1 MFETI
6 EKAVKQLQAAQ
17 NKLVETLDMAAI
29 EALVIVFE
37 LMLGQDDDEWATL
50 SATDQANI
58 LADIQAAD
66 FDGMTP
72 ELKRQV
78 LQLLLVATM
87 REDGLQANYQVTPDA
102 IGMWVGFVVEQ
113 FVTAGEPVKV
123 TDLTVGS
130 GNLLATVAQVLGQ
143 QKNEMTASGV
153 ENDDTMLT
161 IASGMAALLGLDWQ
175 LTLADA
181 VADQPAVNQDVVIA
195 DLPVGYYP
203 SAVPTDFT
211 TQADEG
217 LTYVHHLLI
226 EQAIKAL
233 RPGGLAALIVPAN
246 LFESEQAANI
256 LKYLQG
262 SDVFFQAL
270 LQFPEKLFTNEKAAK
285 AILVLQRAGGDAVQA
300 TPVMLARTPE
310 LTNVAENKNFVSE
323 ITAWMT
329 ANALRHA

>member
-17 NKLVETLDMAAI
+17 NKLVETLVMAAI

-181 VADQPAVNQDVVIA
+181 VADQPAVNEDVVIA

-211 TQADEG
+211 TQADDG

-285 AILVLQRAGGDAVQA
+285 AILVLQRSGGDAVQA

>member
-211 TQADEG
+211 TQADDG

-300 TPVMLARTPE
+300 TPVMLALTPE

-329 ANALRHA
+329 VNALRHA

>member
-66 FDGMTP
+66 FDGMPP

-285 AILVLQRAGGDAVQA
+285 AILVLQRSGGDAVQA

>member
-17 NKLVETLDMAAI
+17 NKLIETLDMAAI

-211 TQADEG
+211 TQADDG

>member
-181 VADQPAVNQDVVIA
+181 VADQPAVNEDVVIA

-211 TQADEG
+211 TQADDG

-285 AILVLQRAGGDAVQA
+285 SILVLQRSGGDAVQA

>member
-50 SATDQANI
+50 SATDQASI

-113 FVTAGEPVKV
+113 FVAEGAPVKV

-143 QKNEMTASGV
+143 QNNEMTASGV

-203 SAVPTDFT
+203 STVPTDST

-217 LTYVHHLLI
+217 MTYVHHLLI

-262 SDVFFQAL
+262 PDVFFQAL

-285 AILVLQRAGGDAVQA
+285 AILVLQRAEGDAVQA

-329 ANALRHA
+329 ANSLRHA

>member
-143 QKNEMTASGV
+143 QKNEMTANGV

-211 TQADEG
+211 TQADDG

-285 AILVLQRAGGDAVQA
+285 AILVLQRSGGDAVQA

>member
-50 SATDQANI
+50 SATDQASI

-113 FVTAGEPVKV
+113 FVAEGAPVKV

-203 SAVPTDFT
+203 STVPTDST

-217 LTYVHHLLI
+217 MTYVHHLLI

-262 SDVFFQAL
+262 PDVFFQAL

-329 ANALRHA
+329 ANSLRHA

>member
-211 TQADEG
+211 TQADDG

-300 TPVMLARTPE
+300 TPVMLARMPE

-329 ANALRHA
+329 ANALHHA

>member
-323 ITAWMT
+323 ITAWTT

>member
-6 EKAVKQLQAAQ
+6 EKAVKQLQTAQ

-211 TQADEG
+211 TQADDG

>member
-66 FDGMTP
+66 FDGMNP

-211 TQADEG
+211 TQADDG

>member
-203 SAVPTDFT
+203 SAVPTNFT
-211 TQADEG
+211 TQADDG

-285 AILVLQRAGGDAVQA
+285 AILVLQRAGRDAVQA

>member
-153 ENDDTMLT
+153 ENDDTMLA

-211 TQADEG
+211 TQADDG

>member
-50 SATDQANI
+50 SATDQASI
-58 LADIQAAD
+58 LADIQTAD

-102 IGMWVGFVVEQ
+102 IGMWVGFVIEQ
-113 FVTAGEPVKV
+113 FVAEGEPVKV

-181 VADQPAVNQDVVIA
+181 VDTQPAVNQDVVVA

-217 LTYVHHLLI
+217 MTYVHHLLI

-329 ANALRHA
+329 ANSLRHA

>member
-211 TQADEG
+211 TQADDG

-329 ANALRHA
+329 ANSLRHA

>member
-102 IGMWVGFVVEQ
+102 IGMWVGFVIEQ
-113 FVTAGEPVKV
+113 FVAEGEPVKV

-181 VADQPAVNQDVVIA
+181 VATQPAVNQDVVVA

-217 LTYVHHLLI
+217 MTYVHHLLI

-329 ANALRHA
+329 ANSLRHA

>member
-1 MFETI
+1 
-6 EKAVKQLQAAQ
+6 
-17 NKLVETLDMAAI
+17 
-29 EALVIVFE
+29 
-37 LMLGQDDDEWATL
+37 
-50 SATDQANI
+50 
-58 LADIQAAD
+58 
-66 FDGMTP
+66 
-72 ELKRQV
+72 
-78 LQLLLVATM
+78 
-87 REDGLQANYQVTPDA
+87 
-102 IGMWVGFVVEQ
+102 MWVGFVVEQ

-211 TQADEG
+211 TQADDG

-329 ANALRHA
+329 ANSLRHA